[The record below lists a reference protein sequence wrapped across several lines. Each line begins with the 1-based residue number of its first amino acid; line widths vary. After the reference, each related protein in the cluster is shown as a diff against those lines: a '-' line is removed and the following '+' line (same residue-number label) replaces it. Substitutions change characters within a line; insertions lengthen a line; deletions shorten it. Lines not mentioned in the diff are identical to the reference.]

1 MSQYWSFRSYK
12 AQLLPSLN
20 LSGNLGNYNRS
31 LVDVRDPETGRIS
44 YVANNTLSNDLSVYI
59 NQKIALTG
67 GTCLLTPR
75 LPAWTSSLTTRKLI
89 TRTGHDQLHATATF
103 FQHAEMAE
111 ENGALAVR
119 EGQETVP
126 GIAGGYNASND
137 LLFLLGFVG
146 PDKLQEKRG
155 ELERYPRHVQDRST
169 TA

>member
-1 MSQYWSFRSYK
+1 
-12 AQLLPSLN
+12 
-20 LSGNLGNYNRS
+20 
-31 LVDVRDPETGRIS
+31 
-44 YVANNTLSNDLSVYI
+44 
-59 NQKIALTG
+59 
-67 GTCLLTPR
+67 
-75 LPAWTSSLTTRKLI
+75 
-89 TRTGHDQLHATATF
+89 
-103 FQHAEMAE
+103 MAE